1 MLRALAQLLSAVLVS
16 NRMVTAAQVVLLELT
31 PQLDQALARL
41 VLLELIPQVVR
52 VFAVRVRQASIL
64 RVLVKQLAPTVL
76 LASSLLP

>member
-1 MLRALAQLLSAVLVS
+1 MRIVQLAAIHQLMILQLVL
-16 NRMVTAAQVVLLELT
+16 
-31 PQLDQALARL
+31 LARL
-41 VLLELIPQVVR
+41 VLIPQVVR

>member
-1 MLRALAQLLSAVLVS
+1 MRIVQLAAIHQLMILHLA
-16 NRMVTAAQVVLLELT
+16 R
-31 PQLDQALARL
+31 LARL
-41 VLLELIPQVVR
+41 VLIPQVVR